1 VGITCDVFSLELIR
15 LSPFFPKFTFLAA
28 PQATK
33 KANEKTAP
41 KGGLVNP
48 VISKAD
54 MPVNNLFC

>member
-1 VGITCDVFSLELIR
+1 VFSLELIR
-15 LSPFFPKFTFLAA
+15 LSPFFPNFTFLAA

-41 KGGLVNP
+41 KGGLINP
-48 VISKAD
+48 FISKAD

>member
-1 VGITCDVFSLELIR
+1 M
-15 LSPFFPKFTFLAA
+15 AA
-28 PQATK
+28 PQATQ

-41 KGGLVNP
+41 KGGLISP